1 MNGMDLLRSQRG
13 LMARVAKGL
22 GLTRAAVATWK
33 RVPDIYLKQVSDL
46 TEIPAAQLRPDLAE
60 MFAEKADAA

>member
-1 MNGMDLLRSQRG
+1 
-13 LMARVAKGL
+13 MARVAKGL